1 MNTKLSKAAMS
12 DLGQIRSLYERRLD
26 SNEEYANILQ
36 WKKGVYPK
44 DADWKNYIEN
54 GEMYLLTVD
63 DALAGAVVL
72 TKSQSAEYHDVHWQI
87 DAQDT
92 DVSVIHLLAIDP
104 AYQGKG
110 LATVILDAAMKI
122 AADTKKR
129 AVRLDAIGTNEPAQ
143 KLYERYGFVKCGTAR
158 LFYDSCGWQDFVFYE
173 YPVNS
178 EKTPSMSAQRGV

>member
-1 MNTKLSKAAMS
+1 M
-12 DLGQIRSLYERRLD
+12 
-26 SNEEYANILQ
+26 
-36 WKKGVYPK
+36 
-44 DADWKNYIEN
+44 
-54 GEMYLLTVD
+54 
-63 DALAGAVVL
+63 
-72 TKSQSAEYHDVHWQI
+72 
-87 DAQDT
+87 
-92 DVSVIHLLAIDP
+92 
-104 AYQGKG
+104 
-110 LATVILDAAMKI
+110 ILDAAMKI